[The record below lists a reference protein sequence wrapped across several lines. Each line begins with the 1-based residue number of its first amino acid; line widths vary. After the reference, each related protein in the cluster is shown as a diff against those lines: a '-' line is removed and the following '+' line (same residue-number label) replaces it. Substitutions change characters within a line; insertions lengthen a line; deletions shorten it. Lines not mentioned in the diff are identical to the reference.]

1 VIVLDSS
8 AAVELLLG
16 LPRAAPLIRARLATP
31 GETVHVP
38 HLFDLEVM
46 AAIRRHALAGVL
58 STRRAGMAVST
69 LGGLRASRYSHAPF
83 RARIW
88 ELRENLTPYDAVFVS
103 LAEALR
109 APLVTLDAAL
119 AAAPGVRAEVEL
131 YP

>member
-1 VIVLDSS
+1 MIVLDSS

-16 LPRAAPLIRARLATP
+16 LPRAAPLIRERLATP
-31 GETVHVP
+31 GEAVHVP

-46 AAIRRHALAGVL
+46 ASVRRHLLRGALSVERASGALAAL
-58 STRRAGMAVST
+58 AA
-69 LGGLRASRYSHAPF
+69 LRATRYPHAPF

-88 ELRENLTPYDAVFVS
+88 QLRENLTPYDAAFVS
-103 LAEALR
+103 LAEALE

-119 AAAPGVRAEVEL
+119 AEAPGVRAEVEL